1 MTEPPTLFLTVG
13 LPGVGKT
20 TRAEE
25 LAAEHRILRL
35 TPDDWMAPLF
45 GESDA
50 DGRRDVLEGRMVW
63 AAHEVLRSG
72 AGVVLDFGC
81 WSPEERYAIRAIAES
96 AGGRFVLEVVRASE
110 EERRRRAR
118 QRWLDHP
125 ETTFEMTEADHDR
138 FLAAVRLPDDDE
150 LAGGPMPAP
159 PDGHT
164 TWHRWASERWPTLPD
179 LSPSDTAA
187 GGHDAGP

>member
-1 MTEPPTLFLTVG
+1 M
-13 LPGVGKT
+13 
-20 TRAEE
+20 
-25 LAAEHRILRL
+25 
-35 TPDDWMAPLF
+35 
-45 GESDA
+45 
-50 DGRRDVLEGRMVW
+50 
-63 AAHEVLRSG
+63 RSG

-138 FLAAVRLPDDDE
+138 FLAAVRLPDDE
-150 LAGGPMPAP
+150 LAGGPLPAP
-159 PDGHT
+159 PDGHA
-164 TWHRWASERWPTLPD
+164 TWHGWASERWPTLPD

-187 GGHDAGP
+187 TGPDASL